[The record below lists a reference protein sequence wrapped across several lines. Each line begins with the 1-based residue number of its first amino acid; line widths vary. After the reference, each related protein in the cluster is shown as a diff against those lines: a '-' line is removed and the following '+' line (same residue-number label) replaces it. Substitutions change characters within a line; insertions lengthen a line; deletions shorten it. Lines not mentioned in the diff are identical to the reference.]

1 MEALHRYPKRERRS
15 VAREWARRSNAVQAQ
30 KRLERGPDAETL
42 RMRELHDAKG
52 QVVREG
58 VCWRSGKEIRWQ
70 VRRSVAGRV
79 NQFDLISNGRVIQ
92 TCGARQL
99 AKEFRP

>member
-1 MEALHRYPKRERRS
+1 M
-15 VAREWARRSNAVQAQ
+15 
-30 KRLERGPDAETL
+30 ERGPDADT
-42 RMRELHDAKG
+42 MRWRALYDAKG
-52 QVVREG
+52 QVLREG
-58 VCWRSGKEIRWQ
+58 VCWRNGVEIRWQ
-70 VRRSVAGRV
+70 VRRSVSGRV